1 MPTLDW
7 IGKRAVL
14 NHHREIPF
22 HLLRS
27 NPEMSVGMEPTGN
40 LLVQGDNLLALK
52 ALQPFYARQVKC
64 IYIDPPYNTGN
75 EKWIY
80 NDAVNSP
87 EIREWLGQLVKG
99 EVEDLTRH
107 DKWLCM
113 MYPRLQL
120 LRTFLRDDGVIFV
133 SIDDN
138 ELGHLLPLMDEV
150 FGRQNFIATLVWEK
164 GKKGDAKF
172 FSVTHEY
179 IVVFA
184 RNKAAL
190 TRAGVRWRRRK
201 PGVDEVLTQY
211 AGLRETLGSNH
222 AAIRAEMMAWYK
234 SLPAK
239 HPAKAHKHYN
249 WSDDR
254 GLYFPDNFHGPD
266 DGRESR
272 PRYDILHPTTGL
284 PCKKPSTGWRWEES
298 RTLAALA
305 EDPPRVHF
313 GPDHT
318 TIPNRKSYLFEVN
331 TEPFSSVFYKDGRA
345 ATLQVEALLGKG
357 AFEFPKDADVLA
369 DLIGLVTGK
378 GDIILDSFAGSGTT
392 AHAVM
397 LLNER
402 DGGHRRYVLVELD
415 EDIARSKTI
424 RSIDGAARFIES
436 QRPPGNDTH
445 HPALGCSYV
454 ELGETLLDESYAIRS
469 SVTYDQLGHFVYFS
483 ETGLPLP
490 PRTPGRAPLL
500 GVHEGEAIYLL
511 YNGVLGDRRPD
522 GGNVLTT
529 AILDMLPAHDGP
541 KIVYGEGC
549 RLGAA
554 RLDREQIVFKQTPY
568 DVRVG

>member
-14 NHHREIPF
+14 NHHREVPF
-22 HLLRS
+22 HLLQA
-27 NPEMSVGMEPTGN
+27 NPELSVGDEQTGN

-75 EKWIY
+75 EKWTY
-80 NDAVNSP
+80 NDAVNAP
-87 EIREWLGQLVKG
+87 EILEWLGHIVKS
-99 EVEDLTRH
+99 EAEDLTRH

-164 GKKGDAKF
+164 GKKGNAKF

-190 TRAGVRWRRRK
+190 TRAGARWRRRK
-201 PGVDEVLTQY
+201 AGVDEVLTHY
-211 AGLRETLGSNH
+211 AGLRDRLGSDH
-222 AAIRAEMMAWYK
+222 SAVRAEMMAWYR

-254 GLYFPDNFHGPD
+254 GLYFPDNFHAPD

-272 PRYDILHPTTGL
+272 PRYDITHPTTGF
-284 PCKKPSTGWRWEES
+284 PCKKPSTGWRWEEP

-305 EDPPRVHF
+305 EGPPRIHF

-318 TIPNRKSYLFEVN
+318 TIPNRKSYLFEID

-378 GDIILDSFAGSGTT
+378 DDIILDSFAGSGTT

-402 DGGHRRYVLVELD
+402 DGGHRRYVLVELE

-424 RSIDGAARFIES
+424 KRIEGAARSIES
-436 QRPPGNDTH
+436 QRPPDDDTGR
-445 HPALGCSYV
+445 PVLGCSYV
-454 ELGETLLDESYAIRS
+454 ELGETLLDESHAIRS
-469 SVTYDQLGHFVYFS
+469 SVTYDQLGQFVYFS
-483 ETGLPLP
+483 ETGLPRP
-490 PRTPGRAPLL
+490 SQASKGIPLL
-500 GVHEGEAIYLL
+500 GIHEGEAVYLL
-511 YNGVLGDRRPD
+511 YNGVLGDRRPE
-522 GGNVLTT
+522 GGNVLTS
-529 AILDMLPAHDGP
+529 AILAGLPAHDGP
-541 KIVYGEGC
+541 KVVYGEGC
-549 RLGAA
+549 RLGSA
-554 RLDREQIVFKQTPY
+554 RLERERIVFKQTPY